1 MFFQS
6 TQSLTENEFWLS
18 SAERLSFP
26 IHIHRSFEYFKQIR
40 GCTQMMIGDQTYVLQ
55 SGDAVLVFPMQ
66 PHSYT
71 SIETGEIQ
79 MAIFSP
85 DMVSS
90 FYKANHHKL
99 PTSSKFHCELP
110 ENATT
115 DTFFHQK
122 SLAYFICG
130 EFDRGREYVE
140 GTGKR
145 DEQLLISL
153 LLFADK
159 NFHNRCLLQDAAA
172 EIGYDYAYI
181 SKFFKRGVGTSFRQY
196 VNRLRITESKQLL
209 KQSAKSIDEI
219 SAMCGFASVRAFD
232 REFRAQTGLT
242 PSNYKKMKANAA
254 R

>member
-6 TQSLTENEFWLS
+6 THSLTENEFWLS
-18 SAERLSFP
+18 SAEHLSFP

-40 GCTQMMIGDQTYVLQ
+40 GCTEMMIGDQTYVLE

-71 SIETGEIQ
+71 SIETGKIQ
-79 MAIFSP
+79 LAIFSP

-90 FYKANHHKL
+90 FYKANHHKH
-99 PTSSKFHCELP
+99 PTNSKFHCELP
-110 ENATT
+110 ENMKT
-115 DTFFHQK
+115 DTLFHQK

-130 EFDRGREYVE
+130 EFDKEREYVE
-140 GTGKR
+140 ETDKR

-159 NFHNRCLLQDAAA
+159 NFHNRCLLQDAAN
-172 EIGYDYAYI
+172 EIGYDYVYI
-181 SKFFKRGVGTSFRQY
+181 SKFFKRKVGTSFRQY

-209 KQSAKSIDEI
+209 KRTAKSIDEI
-219 SAMCGFASVRAFD
+219 SAACGFASVRAFD
-232 REFRAQTGLT
+232 REFRAQVGMT
-242 PSNYKKMKANAA
+242 PSHYRKVKTSTA

>member
-1 MFFQS
+1 MFFES
-6 TQSLTENEFWLS
+6 IHSLTENEFRLS
-18 SAERLSFP
+18 RAERLNFP

-79 MAIFSP
+79 MGIFSP

-99 PTSSKFHCELP
+99 PTNSKFHCELP
-110 ENATT
+110 ENAAT
-115 DTFFHQK
+115 DTLFHQK

-140 GTGKR
+140 ESSKHG
-145 DEQLLISL
+145 DQLLLSL

-172 EIGYDYAYI
+172 EIRYDYVYI
-181 SKFFKRGVGTSFRQY
+181 SKFFKKRVGVSFRQY

-209 KQSAKSIDEI
+209 KRSTKGIDEI
-219 SAMCGFASVRAFD
+219 SAACGFASVRAFD

>member
-1 MFFQS
+1 MFFES
-6 TQSLTENEFWLS
+6 KHSLTENEF
-18 SAERLSFP
+18 RLSKSEKIDFP

-40 GCTQMMIGDQTYVLQ
+40 GCTEILIGDKKYVME

-71 SIETGEIQ
+71 CIEAGEIQ
-79 MAIFSP
+79 MSIFSP

-99 PTSSKFHCELP
+99 PTDSKFHCTLP
-110 ENATT
+110 ENIAL

-130 EFDRGREYVE
+130 EFDKERKYVE
-140 GTGKR
+140 QSSTHG
-145 DEQLLISL
+145 DQLLVSL

-181 SKFFKRGVGTSFRQY
+181 SKFFKRKVGTSFRQY

-219 SAMCGFASVRAFD
+219 SAACGFASMRAFD
-232 REFRAQTGLT
+232 REFRAQTGIT
-242 PSNYKKMKANAA
+242 PSHYKKMKSNAA
-254 R
+254 H